1 MLAHLARQV
10 GQDFVPLAYHALYY
24 GSVDGNHIFF
34 WNDVTSLLYG
44 PNP

>member
-1 MLAHLARQV
+1 V
-10 GQDFVPLAYHALYY
+10 GQDFVPLAYLYLERSISHALYY